1 MLVGWSLQ
9 ERRSRLK
16 GMQNI
21 DGIRSSLGSP
31 LDLDGDRQRDRE
43 QDIQTDR
50 ERARG
55 KTVKSGG
62 RKKRTSKRIKT

>member
-1 MLVGWSLQ
+1 
-9 ERRSRLK
+9 
-16 GMQNI
+16 MQNI

-50 ERARG
+50 E
-55 KTVKSGG
+55 
-62 RKKRTSKRIKT
+62 SKRRDSKEWPKKETNIKKN

>member
-1 MLVGWSLQ
+1 MGWSLQ

-31 LDLDGDRQRDRE
+31 LDLDRDRQRDRE

-50 ERARG
+50 E
-55 KTVKSGG
+55 
-62 RKKRTSKRIKT
+62 SKRRDSKEWPKKETNIKKN

>member
-1 MLVGWSLQ
+1 MGWSLQ

-50 ERARG
+50 E
-55 KTVKSGG
+55 
-62 RKKRTSKRIKT
+62 SKRRDSKEWPKKETNIKKN